1 VVVVDVPEEL
11 QLQRTVQRD
20 NNDEAQVKRIMAA
33 QMGRQD
39 RLALADIVIENIG
52 SLEELDNKVETLHH
66 AFLLRADTVS

>member
-1 VVVVDVPEEL
+1 MVVVDVPEEL

-39 RLALADIVIENIG
+39 RLALADIVIENTG
-52 SLEELDNKVETLHH
+52 SLEVLDNKVETLHN

>member
-1 VVVVDVPEEL
+1 MVVVDVPEEL

-39 RLALADIVIENIG
+39 RLALADIVIENTG
-52 SLEELDNKVETLHH
+52 SLEALDNKVETLHNT
-66 AFLLRADTVS
+66 FLLRADAVT